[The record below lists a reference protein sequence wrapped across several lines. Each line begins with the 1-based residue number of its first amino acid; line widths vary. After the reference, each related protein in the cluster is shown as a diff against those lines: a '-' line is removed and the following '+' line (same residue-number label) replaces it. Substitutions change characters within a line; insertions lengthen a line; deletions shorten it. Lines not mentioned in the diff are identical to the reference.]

1 MINDGNSVHKP
12 VACSETLLPNT
23 SNILVSTTRKQGR
36 QTPSFCFQ
44 LPYNP
49 VIREIKKNLEAVWFG
64 GRKASKKAVKAGWAS
79 QLGQAAGLEGLP
91 RWRSW

>member
-1 MINDGNSVHKP
+1 M
-12 VACSETLLPNT
+12 
-23 SNILVSTTRKQGR
+23 RKQGR

-79 QLGQAAGLEGLP
+79 RLGQAAGLEGLP
-91 RWRSW
+91 R